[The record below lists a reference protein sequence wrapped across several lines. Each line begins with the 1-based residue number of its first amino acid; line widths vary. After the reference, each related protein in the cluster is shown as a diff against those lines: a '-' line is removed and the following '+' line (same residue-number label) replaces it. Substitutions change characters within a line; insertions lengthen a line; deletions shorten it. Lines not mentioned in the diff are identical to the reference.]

1 MESEELLK
9 DLLAI
14 PREAAFNRVRYIGA
28 MMGEEEQIE
37 FIKGL
42 FAKAVESREAKNPD
56 ALFDFLETWEEKGM
70 ALSATRAKAP
80 FELGAA
86 PWSPLNVPIS
96 KAKVALVTTGGFY
109 VSGDEPFITD
119 GPDNKGDYSF
129 RAIPRTTPADK
140 LEVFHLHYDL
150 SGPKEDRNCV
160 FPIDRAEELVKDG
173 VIGSLA
179 DTYYSFMG
187 FIQEPEILAKETA
200 PEVAR
205 LLKTDGVDA
214 VVLTAT

>member
-14 PREAAFNRVRYIGA
+14 PRDAAFNRVRYIGA
-28 MMGEEEQIE
+28 MMGEEEQTE

-42 FAKAVESREAKNPD
+42 FAKVVESREVKNPD

-70 ALSATRAKAP
+70 AIAATRARAP
-80 FELGAA
+80 FELGAT
-86 PWSPLNVPIS
+86 PWAPLNVPIN

-109 VSGDEPFITD
+109 VTGDDPFITD
-119 GPDNKGDYSF
+119 GPENKGDYSF
-129 RAIPRTTPADK
+129 RPIPRTTPADK
-140 LEVFHLHYDL
+140 LEVSHLHYDL
-150 SGPKEDRNCV
+150 SGPKQDRNCV
-160 FPIDRAEELVKDG
+160 FPVDRAEELVKDG

-187 FIQEPEILAKETA
+187 FIMEPEILARKTA

-205 LLKTDGVDA
+205 LLKADGVDA

>member
-14 PREAAFNRVRYIGA
+14 PREAAYNRVRYIGA
-28 MMGEEEQIE
+28 MMDEEKQIE
-37 FIKGL
+37 FLKGL
-42 FAKAVESREAKNPD
+42 FAKSVEAREAQN
-56 ALFDFLETWEEKGM
+56 AEGLFDFLESWGEQGM
-70 ALSATRAKAP
+70 ALAAERARAP
-80 FELGAA
+80 FELGAT

-109 VSGDEPFITD
+109 VAGQEPYVTD
-119 GPDNKGDYSF
+119 GRENKGDYSF
-129 RAIPRTTPADK
+129 RAIPRNTPAEK
-140 LEVFHLHYDL
+140 LEVAHLHYDL

-160 FPIDRAEELVKDG
+160 FPIDRADELLRDG

-187 FIQEPEILAKETA
+187 FIQEPEVLAKETA

-205 LLKTDGVDA
+205 LLKADGVDA

>member
-9 DLLAI
+9 ELLAI
-14 PREAAFNRVRYIGA
+14 PRDAAFNRVRYIGQL
-28 MMGEEEQIE
+28 MGEEKQVE
-37 FIKGL
+37 FLKGL
-42 FAKAVESREAKNPD
+42 FAKSVEARVAQNAE
-56 ALFDFLETWEEKGM
+56 ALFDFLESWEEQGM
-70 ALSATRAKAP
+70 AAAAERARAP
-80 FELGAA
+80 FELGATPWA
-86 PWSPLNVPIS
+86 PLSIPIS
-96 KAKVALVTTGGFY
+96 QAKVALVTTGGFY
-109 VSGDEPFITD
+109 VVGQEPYETD
-119 GPDNKGDYSF
+119 GPENKGDYSF

-140 LEVFHLHYDL
+140 LEVAHLHYDL

-173 VIGSLA
+173 VIGSLS

-187 FIQEPEILAKETA
+187 FIMNPELLANETA

-205 LLKTDGVDA
+205 LLKADGVDA

>member
-14 PREAAFNRVRYIGA
+14 PRDAAFNRVRYIGG
-28 MMGEEEQIE
+28 MMGEEEQTE

-42 FAKAVESREAKNPD
+42 FAKAVESREAKNPE

-70 ALSATRAKAP
+70 AIAAGRARAP

-86 PWSPLNVPIS
+86 PWSPLNAPIN

-109 VSGDEPFITD
+109 VTGDEPFITD
-119 GPDNKGDYSF
+119 GPENKGDHSY
-129 RAIPRTTPADK
+129 RVIPRTTPADK
-140 LEVFHLHYDL
+140 LEVSHLHYDL

-160 FPIDRAEELVKDG
+160 FPIDRAEDLVKDG

-187 FIQEPEILAKETA
+187 FIMNPELLAEETA
-200 PEVAR
+200 PKVAR
-205 LLKTDGVDA
+205 LLKADGVDA

>member
-1 MESEELLK
+1 METLQINS
-9 DLLAI
+9 
-14 PREAAFNRVRYIGA
+14 A
-28 MMGEEEQIE
+28 MVSIQ
-37 FIKGL
+37 KQ
-42 FAKAVESREAKNPD
+42 V
-56 ALFDFLETWEEKGM
+56 
-70 ALSATRAKAP
+70 SATFWAR
-80 FELGAA
+80 FE
-86 PWSPLNVPIS
+86 
-96 KAKVALVTTGGFY
+96 KHH
-109 VSGDEPFITD
+109 
-119 GPDNKGDYSF
+119 
-129 RAIPRTTPADK
+129 
-140 LEVFHLHYDL
+140 HLHYDL

-205 LLKTDGVDA
+205 LLKADGVDA